1 MSLAGP
7 YRRLIMNDVSTAEAE
22 TSGSRSAVCGVLARL
37 EDIGNGPRY
46 VGKLSAHDNGMLEVT
61 GFEYPLGYSGRVIA
75 TDGREISAEVVG
87 FKGARTLMIPM
98 VQDAP
103 LRSGSRVL
111 PYAKSNQAAVGEALF
126 GRVIGPMGE
135 PIDGKGP
142 ILTSET
148 VPLAGQEGN
157 VLRRA
162 SVSRP
167 IDIGIRALNGLL
179 TIGQGQRIAII
190 AGSGVGKSML
200 INQILD
206 GVVAD
211 VVVVGLIGE
220 RGREVNDFVTRR
232 REKKDAV
239 PTVTIA
245 VPADHSPSSRLKAAY
260 RATAIAEHFRSKGLS
275 VVLVI
280 DSLTRVAHA
289 QREIGLA
296 AGEPPTMKGY
306 PPSALSLIPRLIER
320 AGNDSETGGSI
331 TAIYTVLAD
340 GDDLDDPVVDSARA
354 IADGHIILSRS
365 LAEQGIFPAID
376 VGKSISRVAV
386 DIIEPKHLEVQLH
399 FRRLWSIYE
408 ENRDLVLMGAYQ
420 AGNDPNIDEAL
431 ANWPR
436 LIEYIKQ
443 KPRELVD
450 LSTSVAQLSD
460 LFAP

>member
-1 MSLAGP
+1 MTEAAP
-7 YRRLIMNDVSTAEAE
+7 PFVSDHN
-22 TSGSRSAVCGVLARL
+22 SGKGIRGLLARI
-37 EDIGNGPRY
+37 EHISNEPRY
-46 VGKLSAHDNGMLEVT
+46 IGKLSAHDNGMLEVT
-61 GFEYPLGYSGRVIA
+61 GFAYPLGYSGRVKA

-87 FKGARTLMIPM
+87 FKGSRALMIPM

-103 LRSGSRVL
+103 LRSGSRVM
-111 PYAKSNQAAVGEALF
+111 PYVKSNEAAVGDALF
-126 GRVIGPMGE
+126 GRIIGPMGE

-142 ILTSET
+142 ILATES
-148 VPLAGQEGN
+148 VPLSGTDGN
-157 VLRRA
+157 VMRRA
-162 SVSRP
+162 SVTKP
-167 IDIGIRALNGLL
+167 IDMGIRALNGLL
-179 TIGQGQRIAII
+179 TFGRGQRVAVI

-220 RGREVNDFVTRR
+220 RGREVNDFVNRR
-232 REKKDAV
+232 NEKKDAV
-239 PTVTIA
+239 PTITVA
-245 VPADHSPSSRLKAAY
+245 VPADHSPSSRLKAAH
-260 RATAIAEHFRSKGLS
+260 RATAIAEHFRSEGKS

-306 PPSALSLIPRLIER
+306 PPSALSMIPRLIER
-320 AGNDSETGGSI
+320 AGNDSQTGGSI

-340 GDDLDDPVVDSARA
+340 GDDLDDPVVDNARA

-376 VGKSISRVAV
+376 IGKSISRVAV
-386 DIIEPKHLEVQLH
+386 DIIDDAHHAAQTH

-420 AGNDPNIDEAL
+420 AGSDPNIDEAL
-431 ANWPR
+431 AHWP
-436 LIEYIKQ
+436 IMVDYIKQ
-443 KPRELVD
+443 KPRELVNFQQSVSD
-450 LSTSVAQLSD
+450 LSG
-460 LFAP
+460 LFPS

>member
-1 MSLAGP
+1 MSEPAQAF
-7 YRRLIMNDVSTAEAE
+7 VSDPN
-22 TSGSRSAVCGVLARL
+22 SGKGIRGLLARI
-37 EDIGNGPRY
+37 EHISNEPRH

-61 GFEYPLGYSGRVIA
+61 GFPYPLGYSGRVIA

-103 LRSGSRVL
+103 LRGGSPVL
-111 PYAKSNQAAVGEALF
+111 PYVKSNEAAVGDALF
-126 GRVIGPMGE
+126 GRIIGPMGE

-142 ILTSET
+142 ILATESI
-148 VPLAGQEGN
+148 PLSGVTGN
-157 VLRRA
+157 VMRRA
-162 SVSRP
+162 SVTKS
-167 IDIGIRALNGLL
+167 IDMGIRALNGLL
-179 TIGQGQRIAII
+179 TFGRGQRVAVI

-220 RGREVNDFVTRR
+220 RGREVNDFVNRR
-232 REKKDAV
+232 KEKKDAV
-239 PTVTIA
+239 PTITVA
-245 VPADHSPSSRLKAAY
+245 VPADHSPSSRLKAAH
-260 RATAIAEHFRSKGLS
+260 RATAIAEHFRSQGKS

-306 PPSALSLIPRLIER
+306 PPSALSMIPRLIER

-340 GDDLDDPVVDSARA
+340 GDDLDDPVVDNARA

-386 DIIEPKHLEVQLH
+386 DIIDDQHHAAQTH
-399 FRRLWSIYE
+399 FKRLWSIYE

-420 AGNDPNIDEAL
+420 AGSDPNIDEAL
-431 ANWPR
+431 AQWPVMV
-436 LIEYIKQ
+436 EYLKQ
-443 KPRELVD
+443 KPRELINFQK
-450 LSTSVAQLSD
+450 SIGD
-460 LFAP
+460 LFSLFEP

>member
-1 MSLAGP
+1 MVRMEPMGDIPSDGGD
-7 YRRLIMNDVSTAEAE
+7 I
-22 TSGSRSAVCGVLARL
+22 SGSGSGIAGLLARV
-37 EDIGNGPRY
+37 ENISNEPRH

-61 GFEYPLGYSGRVIA
+61 GFEYPLGYSGRVKA

-87 FKGARTLMIPM
+87 FKGSRTLMIPM

-111 PYAKSNQAAVGEALF
+111 PFVKSNQAAVGDALF
-126 GRVIGPMGE
+126 GRIIGPMGE

-142 ILTSET
+142 ILTAET
-148 VPLAGQEGN
+148 VPLAGIENN

-162 SVSRP
+162 SVKRP
-167 IDIGIRALNGLL
+167 IDLGIRSLNGLM
-179 TIGQGQRIAII
+179 TIGQGQRVAVI

-232 REKKDAV
+232 RENKDSA
-239 PTVTIA
+239 PTITVA
-245 VPADHSPSSRLKAAY
+245 VPADHSPSSRLKAAH
-260 RATAIAEHFRSKGLS
+260 RATAIAEHFRSKGKS

-320 AGNDSETGGSI
+320 AGNDSDTGGSI

-376 VGKSISRVAV
+376 IGKSISRVAV
-386 DIIEPKHLEVQLH
+386 DIIEPEHHAVQIH
-399 FRRLWSIYE
+399 FKRLWSIYE
-408 ENRDLVLMGAYQ
+408 EARDLVLMGAYQ
-420 AGNDPNIDEAL
+420 AGSDSNIDEAL
-431 ANWPR
+431 AQWPA
-436 LIEYIKQ
+436 LVEYIKQ

-450 LSTSVAQLSD
+450 FRSSVDELTE
-460 LFAP
+460 LFAS